1 MLRPIFCI
9 DLNTHSDRKWIF
21 HKIMKNIFKKTIF
34 VKYFTPVI
42 SSTQIACDV
51 IWVPH
56 VIFTWATKKP
66 DFFYKEFFL

>member
-1 MLRPIFCI
+1 
-9 DLNTHSDRKWIF
+9 
-21 HKIMKNIFKKTIF
+21 MKNLFKKTVF

-56 VIFTWATKKP
+56 VIFTWATKKT
-66 DFFYKEFFL
+66 DFFYKEFFLQPVTLIRENKSDVPNLNQIGT

>member
-1 MLRPIFCI
+1 
-9 DLNTHSDRKWIF
+9 
-21 HKIMKNIFKKTIF
+21 MKNLFKKTIF

-66 DFFYKEFFL
+66 DFFYKEFFLQPVTLIRENKSDVPNLNQIGT